1 MQTVQIQTRGICQC
15 CGREQAIVNGRMAK
29 HGYTVECGWFSGV
42 CSGKNFVPMQVS
54 RDHTDKL
61 VAQVTKEVGDMISK
75 ANRIESGEVK
85 PTTITRNINGRNS
98 LGGKEVVNFADAT
111 AYEQKQA
118 VESIVWDLRRSAA
131 MGKDFVTSMVAI
143 ADEFHGKELVKVEK
157 KPAAEFIMPRDQKID
172 AQGNVCICTSVEG
185 ARVYFKFDKNGK
197 TYKTWIGSQA
207 WRKLQAA

>member
-29 HGYTVECGWFSGV
+29 HGYTVECGWFQGV
-42 CSGKNFVPMQVS
+42 CAGKNFVPMQVS
-54 RDHTDKL
+54 REHTDVL
-61 VAQVTKEVGDMISK
+61 VAQVRKEVIEMISK
-75 ANRIESGEVK
+75 ANRIASGEVK
-85 PTTITRNINGRNS
+85 PTTITLNKNRRNS
-98 LGGKEVVNFADAT
+98 LDGKEIVQFADAT

-118 VESIVWDLRRSAA
+118 LESIEWDLRRSAQ
-131 MGKDFVTSMVAI
+131 MGTDYANMMEKI
-143 ADEFHGKELVKVEK
+143 ANEFHGKELVTVEK

>member
-15 CGREQAIVNGRMAK
+15 CGREQAIVNGKMAK
-29 HGYTVECGWFSGV
+29 HGYTVECGWFQGV
-42 CSGKNFVPMQVS
+42 CAGKNFAPMQVS
-54 RDHTDKL
+54 RTETDSM
-61 VAQVTKEVGDMISK
+61 VAAVRKEVAELIVKADKVASGDLL
-75 ANRIESGEVK
+75 
-85 PTTITRNINGRNS
+85 PTTITRSPRF
-98 LGGKEVVNFADAT
+98 KREVIAFADAQSW
-111 AYEQKQA
+111 EQKDAIKNMEFQF
-118 VESIVWDLRRSAA
+118 RRSAE
-131 MGKDFVTSMVAI
+131 MGADFANMMEKI
-143 ADEFHGKELVKVEK
+143 ANEFHGKELVKVEK

>member
-29 HGYTVECGWFSGV
+29 HGYTVECGWFQGV
-42 CSGKNFVPMQVS
+42 CAGKNFVPMQVS
-54 RDHTDKL
+54 REHTDKL
-61 VAQVTKEVGDMISK
+61 VAQVRKEVIDMISK
-75 ANRIESGEVK
+75 ADRVASGSVK

-98 LGGKEVVNFADAT
+98 LGGKETIQFADAT
-111 AYEQKQA
+111 EREQKQA
-118 VESIVWDLRRSAA
+118 IESLEWDLRRSAQ
-131 MGKDFVTSMVAI
+131 MGTDYANMMVAI

-157 KPAAEFIMPRDQKID
+157 KPAAEFIMPRDQKVD
-172 AQGNVCICTSVEG
+172 AQGNICTCTSVEG

-207 WRKLQAA
+207 WRKLANA